1 MIYNKTF
8 RYRRTVPMSLI
19 LDYLPPESIRPSTPN
34 WTEIAY
40 FNVKTS
46 LVYGTKPRTKTNEQ
60 SRQET
65 RQEMR

>member
-1 MIYNKTF
+1 
-8 RYRRTVPMSLI
+8 MSLI